1 MEREVALAHTRGSV
15 SRMPATALESASA
28 AADLAVELNVSVEQQ
43 RLRLRFRGR
52 KGGEAAVPCSRA
64 ELQRVIHMLEEEAAK
79 AGWRER
85 APVAAPPTDT
95 KETRRRAN

>member
-1 MEREVALAHTRGSV
+1 MEREVALASTQGAV
-15 SRMPATALESASA
+15 TQTPPAALEAASA
-28 AADLAVELNVSVEQQ
+28 AAELAVELNIFVERQGF
-43 RLRLRFRGR
+43 RLRFHGR

-85 APVAAPPTDT
+85 VPVAAPPTDT